1 MNETNSNSTAPH
13 VTSSKQPLIQLSH
26 VSKSYQDADRKQV
39 IFNDLNETI
48 HSGEFIVLM
57 GRSGSGK
64 STLLNLISGIDLPD
78 SGSVF
83 IESNNFSQLTEEDRT
98 IFRRHHIGFVFQA
111 FNLIPT
117 LTVEENLLLPLELI
131 GDLTPGDYK
140 NAEELLDWL
149 GLADRTESYP
159 DQLSGGEQQRIAVA
173 RAIIHNPM
181 IILADEPTGNLDLET
196 GKEVIGLLDQLVR
209 ETHKTLVMVTHSRE
223 VIGIADRVLEM
234 HDGMLTPA
242 Q

>member
-1 MNETNSNSTAPH
+1 MNEANTNSTTQQ
-13 VTSSKQPLIQLSH
+13 VTSSTQPLIQLSH
-26 VSKSYQDADRKQV
+26 ISKSYQDAGRKQV

-48 HSGEFIVLM
+48 HSGEFVVLM

-64 STLLNLISGIDLPD
+64 STLLNLISGIDLPN
-78 SGSVF
+78 SGRVV
-83 IESNNFSQLTEEDRT
+83 INSNDFSQLPEEERT

-131 GDLTPGDYK
+131 GKLTPADHK

-234 HDGMLTPA
+234 DDGKLTPA